1 MDNEN
6 LILMTDSYKLS
17 HYRQYPPGSQKVYS
31 YMEARK
37 NAEFPHT
44 VFFGLQY
51 YIKKYL
57 CGTPVTKEKI
67 DAAELLVNQ
76 HMGPGLF
83 NKQGWLRLLEKHNG
97 ALPIEIK
104 AVPEGTVVPK
114 DNVLLTIENTDPEFP
129 WLTSYLET
137 LLLKIWYPSTVATV
151 SYNIRKVIE
160 MYLEK
165 TGDPSLIGYKLHDF
179 GYRGASSEESAGL
192 GGLAHLISFNGTD
205 TLAALTTG
213 INYYDSGV
221 IGHSIPA
228 SEHSTITSWG
238 VNGELAAFS
247 NMLQQYP
254 EGLVACVSDSYDLKR
269 AVQDYW
275 GTALK
280 YDITFRNGTLVV
292 RPDSG
297 DPVES
302 VINTLTWLSQRFGS
316 IVNSKGYTVL
326 DPHIRVIQGDGCN
339 LGSIVNILT
348 AMEEK
353 KFSADNIAFGMG
365 GGLLQ
370 KVDRDTQSFAFKC
383 SSISGTFGTRD
394 VFKQPA
400 TDLSKKSKR
409 GRLSLVRRS
418 DGVLTTTSE
427 SPTNDELKTVYIDGD
442 FIGITSFEQVRNR
455 ARNG

>member
-1 MDNEN
+1 
-6 LILMTDSYKLS
+6 MTDSYKTS
-17 HYRQYPPGSQKVYS
+17 HYKQYPPGAQKVYS

-37 NAEFPHT
+37 NAEFPKT

-57 CGTPVTKEKI
+57 VHNPVTREKI
-67 DAAELLVNQ
+67 DAAQLLIDK
-76 HMGPGLF
+76 HMGPGIF
-83 NKQGWLRLLEKHNG
+83 NKTGWDRILEKHNG
-97 ALPIEIK
+97 ALPVEIR
-104 AVPEGTVVPK
+104 AVPEGTPVEK

-151 SYNIRKVIE
+151 SYNIRKIIE
-160 MYLEK
+160 MFLEE
-165 TGDPSLIGYKLHDF
+165 TGDPNLVDFKLHDF
-179 GYRGASSEESAGL
+179 GYRGVSSEESAGL
-192 GGLAHLISFNGTD
+192 GGLAHLISFSGTD

-213 INYYDSGV
+213 INYYNSGV
-221 IGHSIPA
+221 IGYSIPA

-238 VNGELAAFS
+238 AANELSAYV
-247 NMLQQYP
+247 NMLEQYP
-254 EGLVACVSDSYDLKR
+254 KGLVACVSDSYNLKV
-269 AVQDYW
+269 AIQDYW
-275 GTALK
+275 GTKLK
-280 YDITFRNGTLVV
+280 DTIVNRDGTLVV

-297 DPVES
+297 EPVES
-302 VINTLTWLSQRFGS
+302 VINTLTWLDEKFGS
-316 IVNSKGYTVL
+316 TVNSKGYKVL
-326 DPHIRVIQGDGCN
+326 DPHVRVIQGDGCN
-339 LGSIVNILT
+339 IGSIVNILT
-348 AMEEK
+348 AMKEK

-394 VFKQPA
+394 VFKQPV

-409 GRLSLVRRS
+409 GRLSLVKNS
-418 DGVLTTTSE
+418 KGVYTTTAE
-427 SPTNDELKTVYIDGD
+427 SLNDELKTVYIDGD